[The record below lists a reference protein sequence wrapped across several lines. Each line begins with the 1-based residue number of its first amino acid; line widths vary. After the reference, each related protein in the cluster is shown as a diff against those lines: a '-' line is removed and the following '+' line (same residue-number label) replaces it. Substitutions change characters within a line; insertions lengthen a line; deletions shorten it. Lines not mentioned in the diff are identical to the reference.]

1 VVRFSI
7 RSKSWSA
14 VRRVY
19 TEFLINSQDGYSGEE
34 VFEDGLVGSGVIGAK
49 HFFIEFS

>member
-1 VVRFSI
+1 MESGSCYKQIHVTNGS
-7 RSKSWSA
+7 SDL
-14 VRRVY
+14 
-19 TEFLINSQDGYSGEE
+19 FLINSQDGYSGEE